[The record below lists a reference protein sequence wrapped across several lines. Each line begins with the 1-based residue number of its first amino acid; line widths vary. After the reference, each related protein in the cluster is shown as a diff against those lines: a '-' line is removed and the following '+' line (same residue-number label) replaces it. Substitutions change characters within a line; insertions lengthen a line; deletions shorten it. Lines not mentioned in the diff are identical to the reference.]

1 MYSRGTGYDNSID
14 DNNNKN
20 KNNSNNNNNNDNNN
34 LAKVIPR
41 EGYSCVQVRLEVR
54 LFIFADGGKPE
65 DLEKNPQSKDGNQ
78 KQTQLTCDA
87 RSGNWNPGHSSVM

>member
-34 LAKVIPR
+34 LAKVIPQ
-41 EGYSCVQVRLEVR
+41 EGYPVSRSDWRLDYSFLWME
-54 LFIFADGGKPE
+54 E
-65 DLEKNPQSKDGNQ
+65 NQ
-78 KQTQLTCDA
+78 RT
-87 RSGNWNPGHSSVM
+87 